1 MPFRLSPPLAANPR
15 MEDPLKRTFL
25 VRVAEYYRPKF
36 LSIQVV
42 GIGKDA
48 LTKLSTNFLLQLR
61 QPDECVRSLIGI
73 EKSRAGQHSKQA
85 FAERAFTRGNSA
97 GDSDCRHETRRQ
109 QDVENCAVIGSRV

>member
-42 GIGKDA
+42 GVGKDA
-48 LTKLSTNFLLQLR
+48 LAELSTNFLLQLR
-61 QPDECVRSLIGI
+61 EPDEFVCRLIGI
-73 EKSRAGQHSKQA
+73 KKSRVGQHSKDA
-85 FAERAFTRGNSA
+85 FAERAFTRRNSA
-97 GDSDCRHETRRQ
+97 GDSDCRHEARRQ
-109 QDVENCAVIGSRV
+109 